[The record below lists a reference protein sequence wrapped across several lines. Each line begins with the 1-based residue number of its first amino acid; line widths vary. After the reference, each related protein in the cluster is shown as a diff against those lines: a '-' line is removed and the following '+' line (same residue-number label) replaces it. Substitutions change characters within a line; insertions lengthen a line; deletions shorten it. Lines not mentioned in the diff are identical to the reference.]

1 MNTFSKKMLLGSTLL
16 VLLFVDAAPES
27 PFGVGLVREANA
39 VFGRPLSPVSFAGVA
54 RRTTRR
60 AVVYG
65 SAAAASSTAATTT
78 TSQTQQAAPASQA
91 EQPAPASAAPPP
103 APAAAG
109 GAVPVGT
116 VVTALPAGCTAAP
129 EGGVQYYKCNG
140 TRYRAAFQGNNLV
153 YVAQ

>member
-1 MNTFSKKMLLGSTLL
+1 MNTSSKKILLGSTLL
-16 VLLFVDAAPES
+16 VLLAVDAAPER
-27 PFGVGLVREANA
+27 PLGIGLVREANA
-39 VFGRPLSPVSFAGVA
+39 VFGRPLTPVSFAGVA

-65 SAAAASSTAATTT
+65 SAAASSTEAATTA
-78 TSQTQQAAPASQA
+78 SQTQQ
-91 EQPAPASAAPPP
+91 PAPAPAPAAPPP
-103 APAAAG
+103 APAATG

-116 VVTALPAGCTAAP
+116 IVTALPAGCTSAP

>member
-1 MNTFSKKMLLGSTLL
+1 MNTSSKKILLGSTLL

-39 VFGRPLSPVSFAGVA
+39 VFGRPLTPVSFAGVA

-65 SAAAASSTAATTT
+65 SAAASSTAAATTA
-78 TSQTQQAAPASQA
+78 SQTQQ
-91 EQPAPASAAPPP
+91 PAPAPAPAAPPP
-103 APAAAG
+103 APAATG

-116 VVTALPAGCTAAP
+116 IVTALPAGCTSAP

>member
-1 MNTFSKKMLLGSTLL
+1 MNTSSKKILLGSTLL

-39 VFGRPLSPVSFAGVA
+39 VFGRPLTPVSFAGVA

-65 SAAAASSTAATTT
+65 SAAASSTAAATTA
-78 TSQTQQAAPASQA
+78 SQTQQ
-91 EQPAPASAAPPP
+91 PAPAPAPAAPPP
-103 APAAAG
+103 APAATG

-116 VVTALPAGCTAAP
+116 IVTALPAGCTSAP

-140 TRYRAAFQGNNLV
+140 TRYRVAFQGNNLV
-153 YVAQ
+153 YVVQ

>member
-1 MNTFSKKMLLGSTLL
+1 MNTSSKKILLGSTLL

-39 VFGRPLSPVSFAGVA
+39 VFGRPLTPVSFAGVA

-65 SAAAASSTAATTT
+65 SAAASSTAAATTA
-78 TSQTQQAAPASQA
+78 SQTQQ
-91 EQPAPASAAPPP
+91 PAPAPAPTAPPP
-103 APAAAG
+103 APAATG

-116 VVTALPAGCTAAP
+116 IVTALPAGCTSAP
-129 EGGVQYYKCNG
+129 EGGVQYYKCND
-140 TRYRAAFQGNNLV
+140 TRYRVAFQGNNLV

>member
-1 MNTFSKKMLLGSTLL
+1 MNTSSKKILLGSTLL

-39 VFGRPLSPVSFAGVA
+39 VFGRPLTPVSFAGVA

-65 SAAAASSTAATTT
+65 SAAASSTAAATTA
-78 TSQTQQAAPASQA
+78 SQTQQ
-91 EQPAPASAAPPP
+91 PAPAPAPTAPPP
-103 APAAAG
+103 APAATG

-116 VVTALPAGCTAAP
+116 IVTALPAGCTSAP

>member
-1 MNTFSKKMLLGSTLL
+1 MNTSSKKILLGSTLL
-16 VLLFVDAAPES
+16 VLLFVDSAPES

-39 VFGRPLSPVSFAGVA
+39 VFGRPLTPVSFAGVA

-65 SAAAASSTAATTT
+65 SAAASSTAAATTA
-78 TSQTQQAAPASQA
+78 SQTQQ
-91 EQPAPASAAPPP
+91 PAPAPAPAAPPP
-103 APAAAG
+103 APAATG

-116 VVTALPAGCTAAP
+116 IVTALPAGCTSAP